1 MKRIAVLV
9 QIAKREQELPS
20 TSQEAA
26 AKAVINAP
34 ETSQCRRGGGGEVV
48 SVRHTLLKGVMS
60 LS

>member
-1 MKRIAVLV
+1 MLV

-34 ETSQCRRGGGGEVV
+34 ETSQCQQGGGR
-48 SVRHTLLKGVMS
+48 SVRHALLKGVMS

>member
-34 ETSQCRRGGGGEVV
+34 ETSQCRRGGGEGRW
-48 SVRHTLLKGVMS
+48 SVLGTLF
-60 LS
+60 